1 MNRDEKKIMGLTAA
15 SHPLV
20 HLFEGVLPPL
30 IPLLIVEFGTDYFH
44 LGIIVSVFSYAFG
57 IGSLPAGFLAD
68 KLGPRRLVTLFLL
81 GSGLL
86 STLVF
91 FIPSILAYGI
101 IMGFIGL
108 FCSMYHPASSTL
120 ISQSVR
126 EKGNAFGIH
135 GIAGSLGVASVPLLS
150 AWLGSNMGWK
160 APHVI
165 FGMMG
170 IAAGIFSFS
179 VPAKSDFTA
188 EAPDMDKKSS
198 NGISYLTLILFYS
211 SAAALGLTYKG
222 IMTFLPAY
230 MGEKIHFG
238 FITLSKVTLGGTV
251 ATIALVSGAL
261 GQYIGGRLTDRF
273 RPESIYSGAIIIGT
287 IFVFIMAKSSGFIL
301 IAAAVFYAFFYFST
315 QPMQNFML
323 SNYLPKHSH
332 GIGYGIH
339 FFVTFGIGSTA
350 AAVSGYLADNYGLES
365 VFYAMGACFIIS
377 SVLSL
382 ILVARAR
389 RTHGNQR
396 S

>member
-1 MNRDEKKIMGLTAA
+1 MNREEKKIMGLTIA

-44 LGIIVSVFSYAFG
+44 LGLIVSVFSYAFG

-68 KLGPRRLVTLFLL
+68 KLGPRRLVTFFLF

-86 STLVF
+86 SALVL
-91 FIPSILAYGI
+91 FIPSLLAYGI

-108 FCSMYHPASSTL
+108 FCSMYHPASNTL

-126 EKGNAFGIH
+126 EKGKAFGIH
-135 GIAGSLGVASVPLLS
+135 GIAGSLGVASVPVLS
-150 AWLGSNMGWK
+150 AWFGSNMGWR

-165 FGMMG
+165 FGLIG
-170 IAAGIFSFS
+170 IAAALFSFS
-179 VPAKSDFTA
+179 VPAKSAFATETSDGKNKP
-188 EAPDMDKKSS
+188 E
-198 NGISYLTLILFYS
+198 NEISYLNLVVFYC

-230 MGEKIHFG
+230 MGEKIHFD

-273 RPESIYSGAIIIGT
+273 KPEIIYSCAIIIGT
-287 IFVFIMAKSSGFIL
+287 FFVFIMAKSSGFIL
-301 IAAAVFYAFFYFST
+301 IASAVFYAFFYFST
-315 QPMQNFML
+315 QPMQNFIL
-323 SNYLPKHSH
+323 SNYLPKKRH

-365 VFYAMGACFIIS
+365 VFYAMGACFIVS
-377 SVLSL
+377 SFLSL

-389 RTHGNQR
+389 RNEA
-396 S
+396 

>member
-1 MNRDEKKIMGLTAA
+1 MNRNEKKIMGLTIA

-30 IPLLIVEFGTDYFH
+30 IPLLIVDFATDYFH

-68 KLGPRRLVTLFLL
+68 KLGPRRLVTFFLF
-81 GSGLL
+81 GSGFLAA
-86 STLVF
+86 LVF
-91 FIPSILAYGI
+91 FIPSLFAYGI

-108 FCSMYHPASSTL
+108 FCSMYHPASNTL

-126 EKGNAFGIH
+126 EKGRAFGLH
-135 GIAGSLGVASVPLLS
+135 GIAGSLGVAFVPVLS

-160 APHVI
+160 APHVV
-165 FGMMG
+165 FGLFG
-170 IAAGIFSFS
+170 IAAGVFSFS
-179 VPAKSDFTA
+179 IPAKSDFTA
-188 EAPDMDKKSS
+188 DSPGMAKKSPD
-198 NGISYLTLILFYS
+198 GISYFNLIIFYS
-211 SAAALGLTYKG
+211 SAAFLGLTYKG

-238 FITLSKVTLGGTV
+238 FITLNKVTLGGTV
-251 ATIALVSGAL
+251 ATLALVSGAL

-273 RPESIYSGAIIIGT
+273 KPESIYSGAIIIGT
-287 IFVFIMAKSSGFIL
+287 LFVFIMAKSSGVIL
-301 IAAAVFYAFFYFST
+301 IASAVFYAFFYFST
-315 QPMQNFML
+315 QPMQNFIL
-323 SNYLPKHSH
+323 SDYLPKHRH

-365 VFYAMGACFIIS
+365 VFYAMGACFVVS

-382 ILVARAR
+382 ILLARAGR
-389 RTHGNQR
+389 QKA
-396 S
+396 